1 MNNDIF
7 KERSPLKGDIGIAIF
22 ERNKKSF
29 TFPIHVHDV
38 FELNY
43 VENAKDAV
51 RIVGSTKEKIPSKDL
66 VLICNPALEHAWQNG
81 DATFFDIHEITIQ
94 FSPNTIPIQLLE
106 KPDFEPIKRMF
117 QRASSGLVF
126 SQNTIQKVET
136 ILKTTSMETDNFML
150 RIKFWTLLY
159 TLASDME
166 SRQLMVGYQKTTE
179 VDFNMEKLRQFLRN
193 NIAHKIKLNDV
204 SRFLGMSDSTFSRFL
219 KANTGMSFTSFLL
232 DFRLDAILRE
242 LNGIEDFTNMLPVKS
257 LIDSY
262 GFASVAYFYKVFKE
276 RTDMTPN
283 EYLRKR
289 RQSLILNI

>member
-232 DFRLDAILRE
+232 DFRLDAVLRE

>member
-51 RIVGSTKEKIPSKDL
+51 RIVGSSREKIPSKDL

-159 TLASDME
+159 TLASDMD
-166 SRQLMVGYQKTTE
+166 SRQLMVGNQKTTE

-232 DFRLDAILRE
+232 DFRLDAVLRE
-242 LNGIEDFTNMLPVKS
+242 LNGIEDFTNMLPIKS

-289 RQSLILNI
+289 RQSLILNV